1 MEQRHPASNIFPTRG
16 EAKVTMTKTPSD
28 LQDLR
33 RKIYIKAKA
42 EPSWRFWGIY
52 VHVCK
57 METLREA
64 YILAKRNKGAPGT
77 DGITF
82 DAIETEGREEFL
94 TKIHHELVTKTYYP
108 NKSRKKEIPKAGG
121 KTRTLSIPS
130 IRDRVV
136 QGALKLILEPIFD
149 ADFQSGSYGYR
160 PKRTAHEAVERV
172 TEAAIKGKMIVIDVD
187 LKAYF
192 DTVVHSILLEKI
204 ATRVDDADVMHLLK
218 IILKTSGK
226 LGIPQGGP
234 LSPLASNIYLN
245 EIDKM
250 LERAKKVTSGDG
262 YQHIEYARWADD
274 IVILVD
280 AHPNWYWLREAVHKR
295 LREELAK
302 LKVELNTEK
311 TKTVNLK
318 KGETFSFLGFDFR
331 RGKTKQGKWGVQKTP
346 KMMARTNLLRKMK
359 EIFRKHQS
367 QPIDRVIYLINPI
380 LRGWVNYFRIGNS
393 SRCFTYVKDWVEKKV
408 RRNLMRS
415 RKLGGFGW
423 ERWSREWM
431 YQNLGLFSDYKIR
444 YHVPKVSTVR

>member
-1 MEQRHPASNIFPTRG
+1 MI
-16 EAKVTMTKTPSD
+16 KTPSN

-52 VHVCK
+52 IHVCK
-57 METLREA
+57 METLRES
-64 YILAKRNKGAPGT
+64 YVLTKRNKGAPGT
-77 DGITF
+77 DGVTF
-82 DAIETEGREEFL
+82 DAIEADGREEFL
-94 TKIHHELVTKTYYP
+94 AKLHQELITKTYYP

-121 KTRTLSIPS
+121 KTRTLSIPC

-149 ADFQSGSYGYR
+149 ADFQKGSYGYR

-187 LKAYF
+187 LKSYF
-192 DTVVHSILLEKI
+192 DTVVHSILLKKI
-204 ATRVDDADVMHLLK
+204 ATRVDDKDVMHLLK
-218 IILKTSGK
+218 LILKTSGK

-234 LSPLASNIYLN
+234 FSPLASNIYLN
-245 EIDKM
+245 EIDRM
-250 LERAKKVTSGDG
+250 LERAKKVTGGDG

-274 IVILVD
+274 IVILID
-280 AHPNWYWLREAVHKR
+280 AHPDWYWLREAVHKR

-302 LKVELNTEK
+302 LKVELNSEK
-311 TKTVNLK
+311 TKTINLK
-318 KGETFSFLGFDFR
+318 QGETFSFLGFDFR
-331 RGKTKQGKWGVQKTP
+331 RGKTKQGKWGIQKTP
-346 KMMARTNLLRKMK
+346 KMLSRTNLLRKMK
-359 EIFRKHQS
+359 EIFRRHLS

-393 SRCFTYVKDWVEKKV
+393 SRCFAYVKDWVEKKV
-408 RRNLMRS
+408 RRNLMRA

-431 YQNLGLFSDYKIR
+431 YQKLGLFSDYKIR
-444 YHVPKVSTVR
+444 YYIPKVSAVR